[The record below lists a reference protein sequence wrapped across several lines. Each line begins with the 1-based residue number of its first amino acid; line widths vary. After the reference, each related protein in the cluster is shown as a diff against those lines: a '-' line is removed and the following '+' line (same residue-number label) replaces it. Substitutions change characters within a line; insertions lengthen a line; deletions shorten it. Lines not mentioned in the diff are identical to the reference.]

1 MDSKAQT
8 RVAVISDS
16 LGCIFK
22 VEPINFVNSLDLKAY
37 VKFKNKIK
45 LKINK

>member
-22 VEPINFVNSLDLKAY
+22 VEPIDFVNSLDLKA
-37 VKFKNKIK
+37 
-45 LKINK
+45 